1 MFIPNQPGFEQ
12 SATYGAYPVMFS
24 GTDAPDGDAGYFV
37 LAPEGSIYIQ
47 RTAAGATMWVKTL
60 AASTDAAWVVAGSP
74 NTGTGKIDIPL
85 ATLREH
91 ATSAILNAAGNGGL
105 LCSDT
110 TPILNTINA
119 DTDSAY
125 RLLWAASNS
134 DPIGFQLSMPN
145 DRNTAAPMTLKVHAA
160 MAAAADT
167 PTIAVE
173 TFFDVGDTKVADT
186 IAAITGATYA
196 TYSATIAAAD
206 IPAAAI
212 TMSCELTPGAHTT
225 DTLAIVAIWLEY
237 TRA

>member
-24 GTDAPDGDAGYFV
+24 GADAPAGASGYFV
-37 LAPEGSIYIQ
+37 LAPVGSIYVQ
-47 RTAAGATMWVKTL
+47 RTSAGATLWMKGL
-60 AASTDAAWVVAGSP
+60 DAATDAAWMRVGSH
-74 NTGTGKIDIPL
+74 TSGTAKIDVPL
-85 ATLREH
+85 ASLREH
-91 ATSAILNAAGNGGL
+91 ATSAILNAAGNGGIL
-105 LCSDT
+105 ASDT

-125 RLLWAASNS
+125 RLLWAAANV
-134 DPIGFQLSMPN
+134 DAVGFQFSMPN
-145 DRNTAAPMTLKVHAA
+145 DRNTALPMTLKVHAA
-160 MAAAADT
+160 MAGATDT

-173 TFFDVGDTKVADT
+173 SFFDVGDTKVADT
-186 IAAITGATYA
+186 VAAITGATYA

-206 IPAAAI
+206 IPAAAV
-212 TMSCELTPGAHTT
+212 TMSCELTPGAHGT